1 MWCRYAVAGSL
12 GIALL
17 AGCTA
22 DRIEITAGAAR
33 TSGHGSALTPATESV
48 HSLTPDTA
56 ALLALADDDDQ
67 PLTAEMRLRG
77 GSIVIGP
84 PANLDLLHVT
94 AAQARRT
101 VLAEPGAFDP
111 ASLICRS
118 GSLTH
123 LDDPGSDAGSTSSN
137 STLDRRG
144 VEVWMCVWVNAI
156 VGPSATPRQH
166 ENVLAFVDATT
177 GDALLTIA
185 DTR

>member
-1 MWCRYAVAGSL
+1 M
-12 GIALL
+12 
-17 AGCTA
+17 
-22 DRIEITAGAAR
+22 
-33 TSGHGSALTPATESV
+33 
-48 HSLTPDTA
+48 
-56 ALLALADDDDQ
+56 
-67 PLTAEMRLRG
+67 
-77 GSIVIGP
+77 
-84 PANLDLLHVT
+84 
-94 AAQARRT
+94 
-101 VLAEPGAFDP
+101 
-111 ASLICRS
+111 
-118 GSLTH
+118 TH